1 MPSPRQYFFV
11 QRAFRVLFGGLLDWH
26 VTGVENVPR
35 QGPVLLALNHTSF
48 LDVIVTAMFFP
59 RPIVTFVKAEA
70 FQKPGM
76 GHFLRWMKTFPISR
90 GEVDRAALRRALQV
104 LEAGGVFALAP
115 EGTRTHEGKL
125 IQAKPGV
132 ALLAVAARVPVVPM
146 GISGGAR
153 GGFAT
158 NLKRLRRTR
167 VDVALGEPVRLRK
180 GVVASRESRQG
191 IADELMVH
199 IARLLPEETRGYYA
213 NLDMFP
219 NCYFEP
225 LE

>member
-1 MPSPRQYFFV
+1 MPSPRQFFFV
-11 QRAFRVLFGGLLDWH
+11 QRALRVLFGGVLDWH
-26 VTGVENVPR
+26 VTGADKIPR
-35 QGPVLLALNHTSF
+35 QGPLLVVLNHTSF
-48 LDVIVTAMFFP
+48 LDVIVTGMFFP
-59 RPIVTFVKAEA
+59 RPLVTFVKAEA
-70 FQKPGM
+70 FQQPGV
-76 GHFLRWMKTFPISR
+76 GQFLRWMKVFPITR

-104 LEAGGVFALAP
+104 LEAGGVFAVAP

-125 IQAKPGV
+125 IQAKPGI
-132 ALLAVAARVPVVPM
+132 ALLAVAARAPVLPM

-167 VDVALGEPVRLRK
+167 VEVAVGAPLRLRS
-180 GVVASRESRQG
+180 GVVATRESRQA

-213 NLDMFP
+213 NLDEFP
-219 NCYFEP
+219 NCCFEP
-225 LE
+225 VK